1 MKAVS
6 YTHSE
11 DSKLDKGLEIDMM
24 TSQSFGDNVGFAF
37 NLPVH
42 EKSLGCYGCELF
54 VSDPR
59 QMYIDGEPLIPADK
73 PSDNYIK
80 V

>member
-1 MKAVS
+1 MKIVS

-42 EKSLGCYGCELF
+42 EKSLGCYGCSLF

-59 QMYIDGEPLIPADK
+59 QMYIDG
-73 PSDNYIK
+73 
-80 V
+80 